1 MKFSRMGSKNVQRAL
16 AIVFLA
22 MMAAWGAYGLYVA
35 IFQPQD
41 APKGGPG
48 ARVRMSAG
56 AR

>member
-22 MMAAWGAYGLYVA
+22 MMAVWGTYGLYVA

-41 APKGGPG
+41 APNGGSG
-48 ARVRMSAG
+48 ARARMSAG
-56 AR
+56 AQ